1 MSIKGDPQ
9 EAARKY
15 GTTNRVLIE
24 ARIVHDPYDEF
35 AWVQD
40 WRFAIA
46 DVLAYERGVWVP
58 GYESF
63 GPDDSTYAYD
73 MLTDQPGYSDDELL
87 YAYAI
92 LTRYREWLRLA
103 GKDY

>member
-1 MSIKGDPQ
+1 MSN
-9 EAARKY
+9 ARKY
-15 GTTNRVLIE
+15 GTTNPVLTE
-24 ARIVHDPYDEF
+24 ARVYHDPHDVF

-46 DVLAYERGVWVP
+46 DVLAYERELWIE

-63 GPDDSTYAYD
+63 GPDDSTLAYE
-73 MLTDQPGYSDDELL
+73 MLTNQPGYSDGELL
-87 YAYAI
+87 YAYKI
-92 LTRYREWLRLA
+92 LTRYREWLRIA